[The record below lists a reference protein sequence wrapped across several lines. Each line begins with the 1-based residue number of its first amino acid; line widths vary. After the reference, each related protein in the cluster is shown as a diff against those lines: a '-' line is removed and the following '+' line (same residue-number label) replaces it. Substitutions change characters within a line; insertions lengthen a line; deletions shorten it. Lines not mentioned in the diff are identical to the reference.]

1 MDKYAEIDFTRFLYS
16 VGSEASSENKKI
28 FKSSKQNSIESMG
41 RNICEIYGLGHETKG
56 GY

>member
-1 MDKYAEIDFTRFLYS
+1 MDKYAETDFTRFLYS
-16 VGSEASSENKKI
+16 VGSEASSEIRKI
-28 FKSSKQNSIESMG
+28 FKSSRQNNIESMG